1 MDRLDLGVKKLEHL
15 RLRLLECCGV
25 LPSVLVEVEV
35 VEEEVEVVVEV
46 EVTVL
51 LSIFSLSSLFSSS
64 EEVTLFNS
72 KAVEV
77 CSSKGNWGRCNF
89 LPVLNW

>member
-35 VEEEVEVVVEV
+35 EVEVEAVEV

>member
-1 MDRLDLGVKKLEHL
+1 M
-15 RLRLLECCGV
+15 
-25 LPSVLVEVEV
+25 VEV
-35 VEEEVEVVVEV
+35 VELVVV
-46 EVTVL
+46 VTVVTVVR

>member
-35 VEEEVEVVVEV
+35 EVEALVVEV

>member
-15 RLRLLECCGV
+15 RLRLVEYNGV
-25 LPSVLVEVEV
+25 SVLVVEL
-35 VEEEVEVVVEV
+35 E
-46 EVTVL
+46 L
-51 LSIFSLSSLFSSS
+51 GPGWLSIFSLSSLFSSS
-64 EEVTLFNS
+64 EEVTVFNS